1 MCQIEHLVK
10 LDKKMT
16 TSIKM
21 TNGFQLTRT
30 SSQIG
35 QSKMTS
41 LVKMDN
47 GVLVKWDI
55 LCYLISGSKHDQVH
69 IC

>member
-1 MCQIEHLVK
+1 MVFNQIE
-10 LDKKMT
+10 
-16 TSIKM
+16 
-21 TNGFQLTRT
+21 
-30 SSQIG
+30 

-55 LCYLISGSKHDQVH
+55 LCYLIGQNNY
-69 IC
+69 